1 MNNNILNRILIEWND
16 SDIKDSGIINASDV
30 ENSMKVPQL
39 VYKIDEP
46 KRQIRIFNNSSYIY
60 TKFKDKVYV
69 NNEHVQLDK
78 NGYTVNKYEP
88 GEYKVYIED
97 FDKLEYVDKNAF
109 HNCISLIS
117 IIIPNLVTSIGNY
130 AFFDCDNLTSVTIP
144 NSVTSI
150 GSDAFAGCCKLTSIM
165 IPDSV
170 IKIGYGAFL
179 CCRNLKKVYV
189 KNIEKF
195 KRICFE
201 GDYADPTWYGAKLNQ
216 LIELKK

>member
-16 SDIKDSGIINASDV
+16 SDIEDSGIIKASDV
-30 ENSMKVPQL
+30 ENRMKIPQL
-39 VYKIDEP
+39 VYKIDKP
-46 KRQIRIFNNSSYIY
+46 KQIRIFEEYSYINK
-60 TKFKDKVYV
+60 KFKDKVYV
-69 NNEHVQLDK
+69 NNEHIQLDN
-78 NGYTVNKYEP
+78 NGFTVNEYDP

-97 FDKLEYVDKNAF
+97 FDKLKYIDEDAF
-109 HNCISLIS
+109 HGCTNLIS
-117 IIIPNLVTSIGNY
+117 IIIPNLVSSIGNC

-144 NSVTSI
+144 DSVISI
-150 GSDAFAGCCKLTSIM
+150 GKDAFAGCCKLTSIM

-195 KRICFE
+195 KRIRFE